1 MAEHIHWKKT
11 VDSRYLDVSFFED
24 GKDRIVQIKDVKMGD
39 VTNANGT
46 TEKPILHFEGHIKP
60 MVLNTTNMKTIAKVL
75 NTPYFDEWVGHKI
88 QLYPDYAIPAFG
100 TITEGIR
107 VRDFAPVS

>member
-1 MAEHIHWKKT
+1 MAEHTHWKKT
-11 VDSRYLDVSFFED
+11 IDSRYLDVSFFDD
-24 GKDRIVQIKDVKMGD
+24 GKDRIVKIKDVLMGD

-46 TEKPILHFEGHIKP
+46 TQKPIMHFEGGIKP
-60 MVLNTTNMKTIAKVL
+60 MVLNVTNMKTISKVL
-75 NTPYFDEWVGHKI
+75 KSPYFDEWVGKKI

-107 VRDFAPVS
+107 VREFAPQ